1 VPTLAEAGVPDQV
14 TEFIACILAPAG
26 TPKPVVDTLYREI
39 ARMMLLP
46 DVKERLAAIGFTP
59 VANTPEA
66 FGIRIK
72 AEVAL
77 WARIIRDA
85 KIPKIE

>member
-1 VPTLAEAGVPDQV
+1 M

-39 ARMMLLP
+39 ARMIVQP
-46 DVKERLAAIGFTP
+46 DVKERLSAIGFTP
-59 VANTPEA
+59 VADTPEE
-66 FGIRIK
+66 FGVRIK

-85 KIPKIE
+85 NIPKIE

>member
-1 VPTLAEAGVPDQV
+1 V
-14 TEFIACILAPAG
+14 TEFIACVLAPAG
-26 TPKPVVDTLYREI
+26 TPKPIIDTLYREI
-39 ARMMLLP
+39 ARMMDLS

-66 FGIRIK
+66 FGVEIK
-72 AEVAL
+72 AQVAL
-77 WARIIRDA
+77 WGKIIRDA